1 MIFLLLNL
9 KCQHNSWLLCTLH
22 IPVPILLNIIAMSLY
37 SIEYLMPSNIWLL
50 GQYFFVYQQ
59 QSNLAYIMYEYEIL
73 LNIYRDEYN
82 NVSPVHFV
90 PWTN

>member
-1 MIFLLLNL
+1 MHSTHTSTYLA
-9 KCQHNSWLLCTLH
+9 QHNFH
-22 IPVPILLNIIAMSLY
+22 IP
-37 SIEYLMPSNIWLL
+37 SIVYLMPSNIWLL